1 MATDILD
8 LFPHQDVLDYTKT
21 VETPN
26 LLGSALFP
34 ARKVQSNDI
43 KVLTSG
49 TNVPVIAHVHAFDT
63 EAEIGDRTA
72 QVSETEPFFIKKKM
86 ILKEDDLVKL
96 RTPRTPEEQSYIMN
110 TVYDDLGN
118 VVRSIDA
125 ATELMRMQALMTGVI
140 NVKDQMGGSYKVD
153 YGIDSSQKGTA
164 DFSDATKDPI
174 EQIMEWAQSVT
185 VTPTRAIMSQKA
197 LYALRKNPNVVANI
211 FGSNN
216 GRTVMQ
222 SDLDEFM
229 QANGLPVL
237 RAYTGKY
244 ADVDKKGKQTVTN
257 YIADNQ
263 FAMFADNAVGETVY
277 GLTPEEARA
286 VAAGD
291 VESSQI
297 GNMFAD
303 RYEETH
309 DPIRSVIKVST
320 MVVPTLAQ
328 AGNIF
333 QATVL

>member
-1 MATDILD
+1 MADILD

-21 VETPN
+21 VKASN
-26 LLGSALFP
+26 LLGAALFP

-96 RTPRTPEEQSYIMN
+96 RNPRTTEEQNYIMN

-118 VVRSIDA
+118 IVRSIDA
-125 ATELMRMQALMTGVI
+125 ATELMRMQALMNGVI
-140 NVKDQMGGSYKVD
+140 TVNDQNGGSYKID
-153 YGIDSSQKGTA
+153 YGIDKSQKGTTDFA
-164 DFSDATKDPI
+164 DDSKDPI
-174 EQIMEWAQSVT
+174 EQILEWAQSVS

-197 LYALRKNPNVVANI
+197 LYALRKNKNVVANI
-211 FGSNN
+211 FGSDN

-229 QANGLPVL
+229 QANGLPIL
-237 RAYTGKY
+237 RSYNGKY
-244 ADVDKKGKQTVTN
+244 ADVDSKGKQTVKN
-257 YIADNQ
+257 YVADNQ
-263 FAMFADNAVGETVY
+263 FAMFAEGTVGETVY
-277 GLTPEEARA
+277 GVTPEEARA
-286 VAAGD
+286 VNDGID
-291 VESSQI
+291 SSQI

-303 RYEETH
+303 RYEESH
-309 DPIRSVIKVST
+309 DPVRSVIKVST

>member
-1 MATDILD
+1 MANILD

-21 VETPN
+21 IKTPD
-26 LLGSALFP
+26 LLGAKLFP
-34 ARKVQSNDI
+34 SRKVQSNDI

-49 TNVPVIAHVHAFDT
+49 TTAPVIAHVHAFDT

-72 QVSETEPFFIKKKM
+72 QVTETAPLFLKKKM

-96 RTPRTPEEQSYIMN
+96 RTPRTTEEQNYIIN
-110 TVYDDLGN
+110 NVYDDLGN
-118 VVRSIDA
+118 IVRSIDA
-125 ATELMRMQALMTGVI
+125 ATELMRIQALMAGVI
-140 NVKDQMGGSYKVD
+140 NTKDASGNAYKID
-153 YGIDSSQKGTA
+153 YKIDKSQKGTA
-164 DFSDATKDPI
+164 DFADATKDPI
-174 EQIMEWAQSVT
+174 EQILEWAQSVS

-197 LYALRKNPNVVANI
+197 LFALRKNPNVVADI

-222 SDLDEFM
+222 SDLDAFM
-229 QANGLPVL
+229 TSNGLPVL
-237 RAYTGKY
+237 RAYAGKY
-244 ADVDKKGKQTVTN
+244 NEVDSKGNKVLKN
-257 YIADNQ
+257 YVADNQ
-263 FAMFADNAVGETVY
+263 FAMFTDEAIGETVY
-277 GLTPEEARA
+277 GLTPEESRA

-291 VESSQI
+291 VESSQV

>member
-8 LFPHQDVLDYTKT
+8 LFPRQDVLDYTKT
-21 VETPN
+21 VQTPN
-26 LLGSALFP
+26 LLGAELFP

-164 DFSDATKDPI
+164 DFADATKDPI

>member
-26 LLGSALFP
+26 LLGAALFP
-34 ARKVQSNDI
+34 ARKVQSKDI

-164 DFSDATKDPI
+164 DFADATKDPI

>member
-21 VETPN
+21 VQTPN
-26 LLGSALFP
+26 LLGAELFP

-49 TNVPVIAHVHAFDT
+49 TTVPVIAHVHAFDT
-63 EAEIGDRTA
+63 EAEIGDRAA

-118 VVRSIDA
+118 TVRSIDA
-125 ATELMRMQALMTGVI
+125 ATELMRMQALFAGVI
-140 NVKDQMGGSYKVD
+140 TVKDQNGGSYKVD
-153 YGIDSSQKGTA
+153 YSIDKSQKGTA
-164 DFSDATKDPI
+164 DFADDSKDPI
-174 EQIMEWAQSVT
+174 EQILEWSQSVS

-197 LYALRKNPNVVANI
+197 LYALRKNKNVVANI

-222 SDLDEFM
+222 SDLDAFM
-229 QANGLPVL
+229 QNNGLPIL

-244 ADVDKKGKQTVTN
+244 ADVDTKGKKTVKN
-257 YIADNQ
+257 YVDDNQ
-263 FAMFADNAVGETVY
+263 FAMFADGIVGETVY

-328 AGNIF
+328 ADNIF

>member
-21 VETPN
+21 VQTPN
-26 LLGSALFP
+26 LLGAELFP

-49 TNVPVIAHVHAFDT
+49 TTVPVIAHVHAFDT

-164 DFSDATKDPI
+164 DFADATKDPI

-328 AGNIF
+328 ADNIF

>member
-26 LLGSALFP
+26 LLGAALFP

-96 RTPRTPEEQSYIMN
+96 RTPRTPEEQSYILN

-164 DFSDATKDPI
+164 DFADATKDPI

>member
-21 VETPN
+21 VQTPN
-26 LLGSALFP
+26 LLGAELFP

-49 TNVPVIAHVHAFDT
+49 TTVPVIAHVHAFNT
-63 EAEIGDRTA
+63 EAEIGDRAA

-118 VVRSIDA
+118 TVRSIDA
-125 ATELMRMQALMTGVI
+125 ATELMRMQALFAGVI
-140 NVKDQMGGSYKVD
+140 TVKDQNGGSYKVD
-153 YGIDSSQKGTA
+153 YGIDKSQKGTA
-164 DFSDATKDPI
+164 DFADDSKDPI
-174 EQIMEWAQSVT
+174 EQILEWSQSVS

-197 LYALRKNPNVVANI
+197 LYALRKNKNVVANI

-222 SDLDEFM
+222 SDLDAFM
-229 QANGLPVL
+229 QNNGLPIL

-244 ADVDKKGKQTVTN
+244 ADVDTKGKKTVKN
-257 YIADNQ
+257 YVDDNQ
-263 FAMFADNAVGETVY
+263 FAMFADGIVGETVY
-277 GLTPEEARA
+277 GLTPEESRA
-286 VAAGD
+286 VASGD

>member
-1 MATDILD
+1 
-8 LFPHQDVLDYTKT
+8 
-21 VETPN
+21 
-26 LLGSALFP
+26 
-34 ARKVQSNDI
+34 
-43 KVLTSG
+43 
-49 TNVPVIAHVHAFDT
+49 
-63 EAEIGDRTA
+63 
-72 QVSETEPFFIKKKM
+72 M

-164 DFSDATKDPI
+164 DFADATKDPI

>member
-1 MATDILD
+1 MAADILD

-21 VETPN
+21 VATPN
-26 LLGSALFP
+26 LLGAELFP

-43 KVLTSG
+43 KILTSG
-49 TNVPVIAHVHAFDT
+49 TNVPTIAHVHALDT
-63 EAEIGDRTA
+63 EAEIGDRSA

-96 RTPRTPEEQSYIMN
+96 RTPRTAEEQNFVMN

-118 VVRSIDA
+118 LIRSIDA
-125 ATELMRMQALMTGVI
+125 ATEMMRMQALMTGVI
-140 NVKDQMGGSYKVD
+140 NVKDQTGGSYKVD
-153 YGIDSSQKGTA
+153 YGIDKSQQGTA
-164 DFSDATKDPI
+164 DFADDSKDPI
-174 EQIMEWAQSVT
+174 ETILEWSQSVS

-197 LYALRKNPNVVANI
+197 LYALRKNKNVVANI

-222 SDLDEFM
+222 SDLDAFM
-229 QANGLPVL
+229 QANGLPIL

-244 ADVDKKGKQTVTN
+244 ADVDAKGKRTN
-257 YIADNQ
+257 KNYVEDEQ
-263 FAMFADNAVGETVY
+263 FAMFAEGTVGETVY
-277 GLTPEEARA
+277 GVTPEESRA
-286 VAAGD
+286 VAGGID
-291 VESSQI
+291 SSQV

-309 DPIRSVIKVST
+309 DPIRSVIKVSA

-328 AGNIF
+328 ADNIF
-333 QATVL
+333 QAKVL

>member
-1 MATDILD
+1 
-8 LFPHQDVLDYTKT
+8 
-21 VETPN
+21 
-26 LLGSALFP
+26 
-34 ARKVQSNDI
+34 
-43 KVLTSG
+43 
-49 TNVPVIAHVHAFDT
+49 AHVHAFDT

-72 QVSETEPFFIKKKM
+72 QLSYTEPFFIKKKM

-164 DFSDATKDPI
+164 DFADATKDPI

-197 LYALRKNPNVVANI
+197 LYALRKNTNVVANI